1 MANPFNTIFRP
12 LVRGFGEAASRA
24 KPFYSGVDQAI
35 SAITQNKGTGQ
46 QMLAEILKTKGAA
59 KELKDR
65 PVVRAALNQPK
76 ITKDQLQKIATDN
89 PAPQFTETTLGK
101 EGLATKFEQ
110 WTIPGGTNHRE
121 ILFQLPT
128 RNNTQDLLKWNADYL
143 GGGQWQVSDN
153 KGVHQGIVRAEQDVD
168 KQSIINNWYNSPA
181 GSGVRVR
188 LNNIFQDPHYSEPN
202 ILAHARVSDRFEPNG
217 DKALH
222 VEEVQSAWH
231 QKARDTRK
239 KEIKRLID
247 SGVSKAEANKQ
258 VPVEY
263 GYGPRIEKTVEAY
276 YETKSGQRIPVGFGK
291 TKEEAEASIDVG
303 WKNLVDIKYETFD
316 KKVGEGVPDSPF
328 KENWHELVMK
338 RLLDDA
344 VKNGYKKV
352 YITPGAEQAKRYNLS
367 KFVDQITARRLDD
380 KYDLH
385 VTGKGG
391 EVIYNGRYQPRI
403 TADEMGAIIGK
414 EMAQKIV
421 SNTAAESE
429 NRALHV
435 FNGLDL
441 KVGGEGMLGFY
452 DKMVPSFVNDYG
464 APHNM
469 RMNLH
474 DTQVGGNKYTVFED
488 SNPSPFSVVREGGS
502 AIASRHGTREEAEA
516 AVAELSTQPLHS
528 IAITPEFE
536 KHVQEKG
543 QRLYQ
548 AIPAGIGA
556 GIGALTEEEPAPM
569 KKGGPVSLDA
579 MRLAV
584 MNKKVQH
591 KQYGGPTFVRSGIS
605 RIRKNMNPV
614 RGNTII
620 KEGGGNWLAG
630 GVEGG
635 LNKHKS
641 KELSPE
647 DMALARRRLAEH
659 KGSPDY
665 IAGATRRLDEYGRN
679 ALLNQFI
686 DKQLTR
692 YVKNQMGTKEDPI
705 RALAEKGPIHTEIV
719 SAQGFPPPKPS
730 AGQSQRAKEWE
741 GASDFAI
748 REKPASF
755 YTSEPQ
761 FMVHGAFP
769 KSFNTRKDAQEYI
782 DKLNKSMASHP
793 ALVEKLNQ
801 FPLNIVE
808 RGVVSKNPWLT
819 KVDPDTPIYTG
830 GTMPELGFGHII
842 DELGNATNPASG
854 LPRELL
860 LKPESLSK
868 LSIPQAVER
877 VAKIN
882 EWRAAQMEKA
892 RKAAR
897 EGIPVHKE
905 YPEGYQWTSAP
916 DTAADEK
923 ALQYIKDV
931 GCEGG
936 WCTQGESAAK
946 QYGGGNNRL
955 YVLHDSQGKAVT
967 QISVETAENF
977 HPIGTSG
984 RGYGFPTELRY
995 GEYSD
1000 VPKITKETEKQ
1011 IYELGKKLYDQKGG
1025 DAMDSFQEAANML
1038 IGKLPAKS
1046 NIKEIK
1052 GLRNEAPREE
1062 HLPYVQDFVRSGKWS
1077 DVQDLHHTGLVRK
1090 SDYIDEFTSD
1100 QLDSTGTW
1108 RRRAGEY
1115 ITTKEIDAY
1124 RNKLNEDFINK
1135 FAKHRIKPDPESQDT
1150 LGRTDFMTVK
1160 ELAELSFPDSLKRQ
1174 ADMIRGALQGTT
1186 EPGAFSGSI
1195 YLPNEGMKRGGVVSM
1210 DAMRMAVM
1218 NKQLRKHHG

>member
-276 YETKSGQRIPVGFGK
+276 YETKSGQRISVGFGK

-303 WKNLVDIKYETFD
+303 WKNLVDRAINQSMTLKYETFD

-352 YITPGAEQAKRYNLS
+352 YITPGAEQAKRYNLAKYIS
-367 KFVDQITARRLDD
+367 KIEYEPTEQAGRYEIVA
-380 KYDLH
+380 Y
-385 VTGKGG
+385 GKKG
-391 EVIYNGRYQPRI
+391 EVVYHEDMVNLRRI
-403 TADEMGAIIGK
+403 EELVGKDMARKIENDEGTLSSPNSGYRDWR
-414 EMAQKIV
+414 EF
-421 SNTAAESE
+421 S
-429 NRALHV
+429 
-435 FNGLDL
+435 GLEL
-441 KVGGEGMLGFY
+441 KSGGEGMLGFY
-452 DKMVPSFVNDYG
+452 DKIMPSFVNDYG

-474 DTQVGGNKYTVFED
+474 DTPVGGNKYNIYESAND
-488 SNPSPFSVVREGGS
+488 MHPSPFSVVREGGS

-548 AIPAGIGA
+548 AIPAGIG
-556 GIGALTEEEPAPM
+556 IGAEALTEEEPAPM

-584 MNKKVQH
+584 MNK
-591 KQYGGPTFVRSGIS
+591 
-605 RIRKNMNPV
+605 
-614 RGNTII
+614 
-620 KEGGGNWLAG
+620 
-630 GVEGG
+630 
-635 LNKHKS
+635 
-641 KELSPE
+641 
-647 DMALARRRLAEH
+647 
-659 KGSPDY
+659 
-665 IAGATRRLDEYGRN
+665 
-679 ALLNQFI
+679 
-686 DKQLTR
+686 
-692 YVKNQMGTKEDPI
+692 
-705 RALAEKGPIHTEIV
+705 
-719 SAQGFPPPKPS
+719 
-730 AGQSQRAKEWE
+730 
-741 GASDFAI
+741 
-748 REKPASF
+748 
-755 YTSEPQ
+755 
-761 FMVHGAFP
+761 
-769 KSFNTRKDAQEYI
+769 
-782 DKLNKSMASHP
+782 
-793 ALVEKLNQ
+793 
-801 FPLNIVE
+801 
-808 RGVVSKNPWLT
+808 
-819 KVDPDTPIYTG
+819 
-830 GTMPELGFGHII
+830 
-842 DELGNATNPASG
+842 
-854 LPRELL
+854 
-860 LKPESLSK
+860 
-868 LSIPQAVER
+868 
-877 VAKIN
+877 
-882 EWRAAQMEKA
+882 
-892 RKAAR
+892 
-897 EGIPVHKE
+897 
-905 YPEGYQWTSAP
+905 
-916 DTAADEK
+916 
-923 ALQYIKDV
+923 
-931 GCEGG
+931 
-936 WCTQGESAAK
+936 
-946 QYGGGNNRL
+946 
-955 YVLHDSQGKAVT
+955 
-967 QISVETAENF
+967 
-977 HPIGTSG
+977 
-984 RGYGFPTELRY
+984 
-995 GEYSD
+995 
-1000 VPKITKETEKQ
+1000 
-1011 IYELGKKLYDQKGG
+1011 
-1025 DAMDSFQEAANML
+1025 
-1038 IGKLPAKS
+1038 
-1046 NIKEIK
+1046 
-1052 GLRNEAPREE
+1052 
-1062 HLPYVQDFVRSGKWS
+1062 
-1077 DVQDLHHTGLVRK
+1077 
-1090 SDYIDEFTSD
+1090 
-1100 QLDSTGTW
+1100 
-1108 RRRAGEY
+1108 
-1115 ITTKEIDAY
+1115 
-1124 RNKLNEDFINK
+1124 
-1135 FAKHRIKPDPESQDT
+1135 
-1150 LGRTDFMTVK
+1150 
-1160 ELAELSFPDSLKRQ
+1160 
-1174 ADMIRGALQGTT
+1174 
-1186 EPGAFSGSI
+1186 
-1195 YLPNEGMKRGGVVSM
+1195 
-1210 DAMRMAVM
+1210 
-1218 NKQLRKHHG
+1218 QLRKHHG